1 MAYGGSLH
9 FNPLTD
15 TLALPN
21 GETFR
26 FSAPEGDIWP
36 EKGYQR
42 SLEYYQAPQVDGP
55 DRQLQLDPKS
65 QRIQLIEPFA
75 KWNGEDKQQVELL
88 IKVRGKCSELR
99 WAPLS
104 SIADLALSY

>member
-21 GETFR
+21 GGTFR
-26 FSAPEGDIWP
+26 FSAPHGDIWP
-36 EKGYQR
+36 ENGYQR
-42 SLEYYQAPQVDGP
+42 SLEYYQAPRDDGS
-55 DRQLQLDPKS
+55 DRQLQLDSKS

-75 KWNGEDKQQVELL
+75 KWNGEDTQQVELL
-88 IKVRGKCSELR
+88 IKVKGKCSELR

-104 SIADLALSY
+104 SIADLALSN